1 MWHVLQMPMEFFSQR
16 MAGDIQQRQSSNAEV
31 AKNLV
36 DTLAPLALNTAM
48 MFFYLMVMLRYSVML
63 TLIGIVSIFINLI
76 VSRIISQKRVNITRI
91 QMRDSGKLAG
101 TTVAGIE
108 MIETIK
114 ASGSENGFFEKW
126 AGYQASV
133 NTQQVKFAKLNQVL
147 GIIPSMVNQLT
158 DVVILVLGVYLAIN
172 GTFTLGMIM
181 AFQGFLF
188 SFTTP
193 AMQLI
198 QSGQRRCVPKWS
210 ALMT

>member
-1 MWHVLQMPMEFFSQR
+1 
-16 MAGDIQQRQSSNAEV
+16 
-31 AKNLV
+31 
-36 DTLAPLALNTAM
+36 
-48 MFFYLMVMLRYSVML
+48 
-63 TLIGIVSIFINLI
+63 
-76 VSRIISQKRVNITRI
+76 
-91 QMRDSGKLAG
+91 
-101 TTVAGIE
+101 

-114 ASGSENGFFEKW
+114 ASGSENGFLKN
-126 AGYQASV
+126 GLDYQASV

-158 DVVILVLGVYLAIN
+158 DIVILVLGVYLAIN

-198 QSGQRRCVPKWS
+198 QSGQTLQEMRTEMERIDDVMNYPADINYDDDSLSPDIEYNKLSGQIELKNVTFGYSRLSEPLIENFNLSLKPGSRVAFVGSSGCGKSTLAKLSPDYISPGAAKS
-210 ALMT
+210 CLMESQ